1 MNLCRVLIL
10 AVSLLFI
17 SGCAHT
23 PDVSAKM
30 NMQAAEYLNPD
41 INGQAAPLIL
51 SFYEL
56 KSPMNFKQASYFAL
70 ANNASAVL
78 QDDLVDKQTVEIRP
92 GQKKTYRLSFSRS
105 VGYIGITAGYRN
117 IDHATWR
124 AMVQMPPKA
133 DSVSMDVDVQSEDLQ
148 VRLNTSGDWL

>member
-51 SFYEL
+51 SFYEYFFDL
-56 KSPMNFKQASYFAL
+56 MNNYHHQFLIKYQM
-70 ANNASAVL
+70 NNYL
-78 QDDLVDKQTVEIRP
+78 HMP
-92 GQKKTYRLSFSRS
+92 
-105 VGYIGITAGYRN
+105 YIIN
-117 IDHATWR
+117 
-124 AMVQMPPKA
+124 
-133 DSVSMDVDVQSEDLQ
+133 
-148 VRLNTSGDWL
+148 